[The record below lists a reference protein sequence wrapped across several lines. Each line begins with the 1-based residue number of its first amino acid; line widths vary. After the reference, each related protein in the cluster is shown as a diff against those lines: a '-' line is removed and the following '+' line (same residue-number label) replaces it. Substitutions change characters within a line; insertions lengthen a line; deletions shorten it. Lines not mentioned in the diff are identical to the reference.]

1 MLRYLPQGAAFSP
14 VFFFFFILWAFLN
27 QFGPD
32 VIGNRDMQR
41 IHSSHGNYNFQGN
54 HIGLGKQINPG
65 NLTNNDHQKSNRYH
79 NIHSASK
86 SSNIRN
92 AHGGR
97 NVLLEKLIDADER
110 MTFEVRYGFIRL
122 GNVYVYIKQDT
133 VYRGRPAVH
142 MVTEMIPNRRV
153 PLVGNREV
161 HYHNIMAVNDTIPF
175 GLRFWQNSLHKD
187 LMERYVYDFD
197 YDNGFVYSFEEGEPI
212 DTLVLDELADAGPAT
227 LFYAR
232 LFAGQNTRRS
242 YPVYIDHEKANIEM
256 EFATQQVS
264 YDSPAFPNETISAFV
279 MKGNADFNGP
289 FGFSGEFAGFFK
301 DDELRIPLEARVSI
315 FIGNV
320 RVRLIEYERKQKG
333 SARID

>member
-1 MLRYLPQGAAFSP
+1 MFWYLPLGAALSP
-14 VFFFFFILWAFLN
+14 GLYFLLFLSAFFY
-27 QFGPD
+27 QTGPD
-32 VIGNRDMQR
+32 VNGND
-41 IHSSHGNYNFQGN
+41 NN
-54 HIGLGKQINPG
+54 HLAN
-65 NLTNNDHQKSNRYH
+65 KSNSIKNTHEDH
-79 NIHSASK
+79 NIS
-86 SSNIRN
+86 
-92 AHGGR
+92 
-97 NVLLEKLIDADER
+97 LEKLIDADEK

-133 VYRGRPAVH
+133 VYRGYPAVH
-142 MVTEMIPNRRV
+142 MVVEMIPNRRV
-153 PLVGNREV
+153 PIVGNREV
-161 HYHNIMAVNDTIPF
+161 HYHNIMAVNDTIPY

-197 YDNGFVYSFEEGEPI
+197 YEKGFVYSFEEGEPV
-212 DTLVLDELADAGPAT
+212 DTLILDELADSGPST

-256 EFATQQVS
+256 DFSMEQVS
-264 YDSPAFPNETISAFV
+264 YDSPAFPKESISAYV

-289 FGFSGEFAGFFK
+289 FGFSGEFMGFFK

-320 RVRLIEYERKQKG
+320 RVRLIEYERNNK
-333 SARID
+333 D